1 MDEQTEL
8 AVEKAELCKL
18 LMSSLY
24 RDVCERANADEI
36 GKTAGYGYTT
46 ASSACSIKR
55 KITTL
60 RKELLSLEKQV

>member
-1 MDEQTEL
+1 MNERTEL
-8 AVEKAELCKL
+8 TMEKAELCRL
-18 LMSSLY
+18 LVNSLY
-24 RDVCERANADEI
+24 RDVCERADADEI